1 MWVGGGGE
9 CAERMRDD
17 GVWGGS
23 VCEECVCVCVECVWV
38 GGGVWREGV
47 REGECEGE
55 EGRGERKGG
64 SLTGCNGRCKSQ
76 LIHCLFP
83 VSSDCLENSSV
94 VGLQT
99 L

>member
-1 MWVGGGGE
+1 MLRCVRSVCGWVGECGE
-9 CAERMRDD
+9 R
-17 GVWGGS
+17 
-23 VCEECVCVCVECVWV
+23 VC
-38 GGGVWREGV
+38 
-47 REGECEGE
+47 EGECEGE
-55 EGRGERKGG
+55 EERGERKGG
-64 SLTGCNGRCKSQ
+64 SLTGCNGGCKSQ